1 MHVIAAKAQ
10 CFYEALKP
18 KFICYQKQ
26 VLSNIKAMSN
36 YFIDNGVKIVSGGT
50 DNHLILVDVKSSFN
64 ITGKEAEQILDR
76 ICITVNKNT
85 IPNDTESPMK
95 ASGIRIG
102 SPAMTT
108 RGFKEDEFILV
119 AQIIIE
125 ALTNY
130 SNEKILDELK
140 GKVLKLTSKFPI
152 YGG

>member
-1 MHVIAAKAQ
+1 
-10 CFYEALKP
+10 
-18 KFICYQKQ
+18 
-26 VLSNIKAMSN
+26 
-36 YFIDNGVKIVSGGT
+36 
-50 DNHLILVDVKSSFN
+50 
-64 ITGKEAEQILDR
+64 
-76 ICITVNKNT
+76 
-85 IPNDTESPMK
+85 MK

-130 SNEKILDELK
+130 SDEKILDELK